1 MICHIWIL
9 RDLQETH
16 HKYLCIFAQ
25 WNTGILLPV
34 PETDRICSINNRS
47 GKSTACRPLISPG
60 DWLNETDSLCKA
72 ASTLHSTGWNTGNAD
87 IPYHPTVLVYS
98 CLPVPREEHNCT
110 WKTFDSNDRCMYI
123 EHGTVWIIHSWK
135 CFEINTKHLHSENTA
150 CLSKARLGGKHNI
163 NS

>member
-1 MICHIWIL
+1 VGKSVNIWHINLFSHRSDDAIRNYDEYVICHIWIL

-25 WNTGILLPV
+25 WNTGILFPV

-60 DWLNETDSLCKA
+60 GDWLNETDSLCKA

-87 IPYHPTVLVYS
+87 VSYHQKHLTVLVYS

-110 WKTFDSNDRCMYI
+110 
-123 EHGTVWIIHSWK
+123 
-135 CFEINTKHLHSENTA
+135 
-150 CLSKARLGGKHNI
+150 
-163 NS
+163 